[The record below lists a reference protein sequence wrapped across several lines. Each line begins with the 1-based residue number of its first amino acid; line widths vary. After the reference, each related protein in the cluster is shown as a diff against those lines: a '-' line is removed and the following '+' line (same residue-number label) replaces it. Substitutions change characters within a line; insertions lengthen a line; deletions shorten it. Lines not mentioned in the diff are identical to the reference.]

1 MKLTFILFA
10 LKKIRQLFELYTYT
24 KSAIKDH
31 QVTVQEWDE
40 ISSRVKQLLDIT
52 RII

>member
-1 MKLTFILFA
+1 MRIAFVLFA
-10 LKKIRQLFELYTYT
+10 LSKIRQLFALYSYT

-40 ISSRVKQLLDIT
+40 ISRLVKQVLDIQG
-52 RII
+52 IV